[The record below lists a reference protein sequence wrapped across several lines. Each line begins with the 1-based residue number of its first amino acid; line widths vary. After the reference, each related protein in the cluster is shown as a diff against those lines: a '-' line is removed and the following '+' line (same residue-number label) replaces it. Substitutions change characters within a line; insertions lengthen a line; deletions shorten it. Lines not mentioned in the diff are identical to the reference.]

1 MSITERLTGQI
12 GRPPRFI
19 STLTSL
25 SQLERGACTFSTSIA
40 PRVHSLPLAGSRPT
54 KSGAFSVSIPTQPP
68 PPRISV
74 RSPRFISISTTA
86 SITSDLE
93 TEVTSMSLSRSM
105 PSSTPPILDLSTAVK
120 ETASEFHR
128 LFPDQPRKTLD
139 QLTREHSRD
148 HAPWRN
154 QTMQPGSALEEALR
168 KAVYQRDPISVWWP
182 MYDELSTPWA
192 NHHSGESTLTRTD
205 FVRLIAAL
213 KVSQHPARVQRL
225 ERLFEDFHLVIYT
238 QKSNVRVYTT
248 FLETIQF
255 WKMQELVP
263 LWIRRIR
270 SKIVL
275 PTRDSSPSTPSV
287 LPSNSL
293 VRESPQE
300 QFHDLMRVL
309 ANVDLMEPLLDCLQ
323 ELKMTKS
330 DLLMPSTKAYDTI
343 LEVYM
348 RRKNTAQAMQL
359 VQEMKDHGLPP
370 QLTTFN
376 ILLNAHLENKDA
388 RAAQRVL
395 ESLLLTDLKPDIYT
409 FNVLMAGYLNMG
421 EFEFVNGFYKG
432 LAEYGLVP
440 NSKTYRILLKSHLK
454 QGHVKQ
460 VVDLF
465 CQLKESP
472 RPELHPGSEDYR
484 ILIQALAGNGKMPE
498 ALKVLQEMIDG
509 KKVPVTTWIY
519 NVFLTQYARQGQV
532 DKARRILDRI
542 IAEKLPLVDGSINPL
557 IRAYLARKDLHH
569 VAEMTDLLTRYGI
582 QPSSTTF
589 NIMINSTKASGNLDG
604 AMKLYERMESEGVAP
619 DVWTYNT
626 LLDILVG
633 KLVSRKG
640 TEARK
645 GGPNAQDPHVEE
657 YIPKIETLLQD
668 MKSKGIKP
676 NATTYGKL
684 IHQYVILQN
693 MEQAE
698 MLFHEMVK
706 SGISPNS
713 YVFNTLM
720 NGFTTMEEMD
730 KAVELFRRMPKYGV
744 EPDATSFTTLVKGY
758 ASMQELKLAQNFA
771 NTLQLRSSKIKLD
784 QFCFHTLM
792 QLAQKSHQPGM
803 ALDFFEMMRGRGI
816 EADHYTFTILLNALS
831 RDLAGAN
838 SSSSSRPK
846 RRGSRKIESGL
857 APESTTEAVESI
869 LSMIQQDSQAL
880 NHAQIT
886 TVLSAYFRLGRPQ
899 AAIEFFKTRYWKS
912 EPKLNTTNC
921 GALFHGLLAPEH
933 NRRYDGIVLNLYSK
947 MLSVTR
953 DLIRAEEEHKRRLE
967 ELKVSD
973 DDSTTA
979 TSAAGGSESKL
990 RQMGDWSGPRG
1001 PWADSSTSSSSPSRT
1016 LSRPSSPSLSS
1027 SSSSRPPLFAPRYD
1041 LPPVDLIL
1049 ISIMFQSFSQ
1059 RQNWGIVLQLW
1070 QDVESIGVDQLYPFR
1085 MPLEFLGWA
1094 AEAFH
1099 RTSDPSN
1106 NTRRHVSSTTSAD
1119 QEQQHHQHAARD
1131 SEAQREEKAGELLK
1145 RLWNAHDR
1153 MGVQWSHR
1161 IYGFNMFESLTPS
1174 LSTSSSA
1181 PLSGSGWDSQPS
1193 PSAPASELSHFLSG
1207 VNGQSYGRPSSDA
1220 KASSPTSENASDVKD
1235 EEEEP
1240 KIQGW
1245 HRL

>member
-1 MSITERLTGQI
+1 
-12 GRPPRFI
+12 
-19 STLTSL
+19 
-25 SQLERGACTFSTSIA
+25 
-40 PRVHSLPLAGSRPT
+40 
-54 KSGAFSVSIPTQPP
+54 
-68 PPRISV
+68 
-74 RSPRFISISTTA
+74 
-86 SITSDLE
+86 
-93 TEVTSMSLSRSM
+93 MSLSGSK

-128 LFPDQPRKTLD
+128 LFPDQPRKNLD
-139 QLTREHSRD
+139 QLTRERSRD

-168 KAVYQRDPISVWWP
+168 KAVYQRDPISAWWP

-205 FVRLIAAL
+205 FVRLITAL

-225 ERLFEDFHLVIYT
+225 ERLFEDFHLIIDT

-263 LWIRRIR
+263 LWIQRIR

-275 PTRDSSPSTPSV
+275 PILDSSTSIPSV
-287 LPSNSL
+287 LPRNSL

-309 ANVDLMEPLLDCLQ
+309 ANVDLMEPMLDCLQ
-323 ELKMTKS
+323 ELKATKS

-348 RRKNTAQAMQL
+348 RRKDTARAMEL

-376 ILLNAHLENKDA
+376 ILLSAHLENKDA

-421 EFEFVNGFYKG
+421 EFELVNGFYKG
-432 LAEYGLVP
+432 LGEYGLVP

-460 VVDLF
+460 VVDVF

-484 ILIQALAGNGKMPE
+484 ILIQALASNGKMPE

-557 IRAYLARKDLHH
+557 IRAYLARKDLDQ

-589 NIMINSTKASGNLDG
+589 NIMINSTKASGNLEG
-604 AMKLYERMESEGVAP
+604 AMKLYERMGAEGVAP
-619 DVWTYNT
+619 DVWTYNI

-640 TEARK
+640 TVARK
-645 GGPNAQDPHVEE
+645 GGPNAQDSQVEE

-668 MKSKGIKP
+668 MKARGIRP
-676 NATTYGKL
+676 DATTYGKL

-758 ASMQELKLAQNFA
+758 ANMQELKLAQNFA

-838 SSSSSRPK
+838 SSSRPK
-846 RRGSRKIESGL
+846 RRGNRKIESGL
-857 APESTTEAVESI
+857 APESTAEAVESI
-869 LSMIQQDSQAL
+869 LSMIQQDSQPL
-880 NHAQIT
+880 NHSQIT
-886 TVLSAYFRLGRPQ
+886 TVLSAYFHLGRPQ
-899 AAIEFFKTRYWKS
+899 AAIEFFKTRYWKG

-947 MLSVTR
+947 MLSGTR

-967 ELKVSD
+967 ELKVSN

-979 TSAAGGSESKL
+979 TSATGGSENKL
-990 RQMGDWSGPRG
+990 KQMGDWSGPRG
-1001 PWADSSTSSSSPSRT
+1001 PWADSSTSSASSSRT

-1027 SSSSRPPLFAPRYD
+1027 SSSSSRPPTFAPRYD

-1049 ISIMFQSFSQ
+1049 VSIMFQSFSQ

-1070 QDVESIGVDQLYPFR
+1070 QDVESIGVDKLYPFR

-1106 NTRRHVSSTTSAD
+1106 NTRRRISPTMGAD
-1119 QEQQHHQHAARD
+1119 QEQQHHQQAAWG
-1131 SEAQREEKAGELLK
+1131 SEAEREEKAKELLR

-1153 MGVQWSHR
+1153 MGVQWSYR

-1174 LSTSSSA
+1174 SSALSSA
-1181 PLSGSGWDSQPS
+1181 PSSGSGWDSQPS
-1193 PSAPASELSHFLSG
+1193 PSAPSTVLSHFLSG
-1207 VNGQSYGRPSSDA
+1207 ENGQSYGRPS
-1220 KASSPTSENASDVKD
+1220 SENASDVKD
-1235 EEEEP
+1235 EEEES
-1240 KIQGW
+1240 KSQGW

>member
-1 MSITERLTGQI
+1 
-12 GRPPRFI
+12 
-19 STLTSL
+19 
-25 SQLERGACTFSTSIA
+25 
-40 PRVHSLPLAGSRPT
+40 
-54 KSGAFSVSIPTQPP
+54 
-68 PPRISV
+68 
-74 RSPRFISISTTA
+74 
-86 SITSDLE
+86 
-93 TEVTSMSLSRSM
+93 
-105 PSSTPPILDLSTAVK
+105 
-120 ETASEFHR
+120 
-128 LFPDQPRKTLD
+128 
-139 QLTREHSRD
+139 
-148 HAPWRN
+148 
-154 QTMQPGSALEEALR
+154 MQAGSALEEALR
-168 KAVYQRDPISVWWP
+168 KAVHQRDPISAWWP
-182 MYDELSTPWA
+182 MYDELSKPWA
-192 NHHSGESTLTRTD
+192 NHHSGVSTLTRTD
-205 FVRLIAAL
+205 FVRLITAL

-225 ERLFEDFHLVIYT
+225 ERLFEDFHLVIDT

-248 FLETIQF
+248 FLETIQY
-255 WKMQELVP
+255 WKMKELMPV
-263 LWIRRIR
+263 WIHRIR

-275 PTRDSSPSTPSV
+275 PVLDSSISTP
-287 LPSNSL
+287 LASNSL

-300 QFHDLMRVL
+300 QYHDLMRVL
-309 ANVDLMEPLLDCLQ
+309 ANVDLMEPMLDCLQ
-323 ELKMTKS
+323 ELKAIKS
-330 DLLMPSTKAYDTI
+330 DLLVPSTKAYDTV

-348 RRKNTAQAMQL
+348 RRKDTTRAMQL
-359 VQEMKDHGLPP
+359 VQEMKDQGLPP

-395 ESLLLTDLKPDIYT
+395 ESLLLTDMKPDIYT

-421 EFEFVNGFYKG
+421 EFELVNGFYKG
-432 LAEYGLVP
+432 LGEYGLVP

-472 RPELHPGSEDYR
+472 RQELHPGSEDYR
-484 ILIQALAGNGKMPE
+484 ILIQALASNGKMPE

-557 IRAYLARKDLHH
+557 IRAYLARKDLDQ

-589 NIMINSTKASGNLDG
+589 NIMINSTKASGNLEG
-604 AMKLYERMESEGVAP
+604 AMKLYERMEAEGVAP

-633 KLVSRKG
+633 KLVPHKG
-640 TEARK
+640 TVARK
-645 GGPNAQDPHVEE
+645 GGPNTVQNSQVEE

-668 MKSKGIKP
+668 MKAKGIKP

-720 NGFTTMEEMD
+720 NGFATVEEMD

-758 ASMQELKLAQNFA
+758 ANLQELKLAQNFA

-838 SSSSSRPK
+838 SSSSSSRPK
-846 RRGSRKIESGL
+846 RRGNRKIESGL
-857 APESTTEAVESI
+857 APESTAEAVESI
-869 LSMIQQDSQAL
+869 LSMIQQDSQPL
-880 NHAQIT
+880 NHSQIT
-886 TVLSAYFRLGRPQ
+886 TILSAYFRLGRPQ
-899 AAIEFFKTRYWKS
+899 AAIEFFKTSYWKG

-921 GALFHGLLAPEH
+921 GALFHGLLAPEY

-947 MLSVTR
+947 MLSGTR

-973 DDSTTA
+973 DSTSI
-979 TSAAGGSESKL
+979 TSATAGSERSK
-990 RQMGDWSGPRG
+990 QMGDWSGPRG
-1001 PWADSSTSSSSPSRT
+1001 PWADSSTTSTTSRT
-1016 LSRPSSPSLSS
+1016 LSRISSPSMLS
-1027 SSSSRPPLFAPRYD
+1027 SSSSRPPSIAPRYD

-1049 ISIMFQSFSQ
+1049 VSIMFQSFSQ
-1059 RQNWGIVLQLW
+1059 RQNWSIVLQLW
-1070 QDVESIGVDQLYPFR
+1070 QDVESIGVDKLYPFR

-1099 RTSDPSN
+1099 RTSDRSN
-1106 NTRRHVSSTTSAD
+1106 NTRRRISTSTGD
-1119 QEQQHHQHAARD
+1119 QEQQQHHQPSQD
-1131 SEAQREEKAGELLK
+1131 SDVQAEEKAEQLL
-1145 RLWNAHDR
+1145 RQLWNAHDR
-1153 MGVQWSHR
+1153 MGVQWSYR

-1174 LSTSSSA
+1174 SSTSSSA
-1181 PLSGSGWDSQPS
+1181 PLSGSGWESQPS
-1193 PSAPASELSHFLSG
+1193 PSTPSSVLSHFLSG
-1207 VNGQSYGRPSSDA
+1207 EDGQSYSRSSSDIKPSSP
-1220 KASSPTSENASDVKD
+1220 SSSENATDVKD
-1235 EEEEP
+1235 EEEEEP
-1240 KIQGW
+1240 KSQGW

>member
-1 MSITERLTGQI
+1 
-12 GRPPRFI
+12 
-19 STLTSL
+19 
-25 SQLERGACTFSTSIA
+25 
-40 PRVHSLPLAGSRPT
+40 
-54 KSGAFSVSIPTQPP
+54 
-68 PPRISV
+68 
-74 RSPRFISISTTA
+74 
-86 SITSDLE
+86 
-93 TEVTSMSLSRSM
+93 MSLSGSI

-120 ETASEFHR
+120 EAASEFHR
-128 LFPDQPRKTLD
+128 LFPAQPRKTLD
-139 QLTREHSRD
+139 QLTRERSRD

-154 QTMQPGSALEEALR
+154 QTMQPGSVLEEALR
-168 KAVYQRDPISVWWP
+168 KAVYQRDPISDWWP
-182 MYDELSTPWA
+182 MYDELSKLWV
-192 NHHSGESTLTRTD
+192 NRHSGESTLTRTD
-205 FVRLIAAL
+205 FVRIITAV

-225 ERLFEDFHLVIYT
+225 EKLFEDFHLAIDT

-255 WKMQELVP
+255 WKMQKLMP
-263 LWIRRIR
+263 LWIQLIR

-275 PTRDSSPSTPSV
+275 PILDSSTNIPSV
-287 LPSNSL
+287 LPPNSL

-300 QFHDLMRVL
+300 QYHDLMRVL
-309 ANVDLMEPLLDCLQ
+309 ANVDLMEPMLDCLQ
-323 ELKMTKS
+323 ELKATKS

-348 RRKNTAQAMQL
+348 RRKDTTRAMQL
-359 VQEMKDHGLPP
+359 VQDMKDHGLPP

-388 RAAQRVL
+388 RAAQQVL
-395 ESLLLTDLKPDIYT
+395 ESLLLTDIKPDIYT

-421 EFEFVNGFYKG
+421 EFELVNGFYKG
-432 LAEYGLVP
+432 LGEYGLVP

-484 ILIQALAGNGKMPE
+484 ILIQALASNNKMPE

-509 KKVPVTTWIY
+509 KKVPVTTWVY

-557 IRAYLARKDLHH
+557 IRAYLARKDLDQ
-569 VAEMTDLLTRYGI
+569 VAEMTDLLTQYGI

-589 NIMINSTKASGNLDG
+589 NIMINSTKASGNLEG
-604 AMKLYERMESEGVAP
+604 AMKLYERMEAEGVAP

-626 LLDILVG
+626 LLDILIG
-633 KLVSRKG
+633 RLVPRKG
-640 TEARK
+640 TAARK
-645 GGPNAQDPHVEE
+645 GSPNTVQDSQVAE

-668 MKSKGIKP
+668 MRAKGIKP

-684 IHQYVILQN
+684 IHQYVLLQN

-720 NGFTTMEEMD
+720 NGFTAMEEMD

-744 EPDATSFTTLVKGY
+744 EPDAASFTTLVKGY
-758 ASMQELKLAQNFA
+758 ANLQELKLAQNFA

-792 QLAQKSHQPGM
+792 QLAQKSNQPGM

-838 SSSSSRPK
+838 SSSRPK
-846 RRGSRKIESGL
+846 RRGNRKIESGL

-869 LSMIQQDSQAL
+869 LSMIQQDSQPL
-880 NHAQIT
+880 NHSQIT
-886 TVLSAYFRLGRPQ
+886 TILSAYFRLGRPQ
-899 AAIEFFKTRYWKS
+899 AAIEFFKTRYWKG

-947 MLSVTR
+947 MLSGTR
-953 DLIRAEEEHKRRLE
+953 DLIRAEEEYKRRLE

-979 TSAAGGSESKL
+979 TSAPGGSANKL
-990 RQMGDWSGPRG
+990 KQMGDWSGPRG
-1001 PWADSSTSSSSPSRT
+1001 PWADSSTSSSSSSRT
-1016 LSRPSSPSLSS
+1016 LSRPSSPLTPS
-1027 SSSSRPPLFAPRYD
+1027 SSSSRPPSFVPRYD

-1049 ISIMFQSFSQ
+1049 VSIMFQSFSQ

-1070 QDVESIGVDQLYPFR
+1070 QHVESIGVDKLYPFR

-1099 RTSDPSN
+1099 RTSDLSN
-1106 NTRRHVSSTTSAD
+1106 NTTRRCISTTGD
-1119 QEQQHHQHAARD
+1119 QEQRHHQPAQD
-1131 SEAQREEKAGELLK
+1131 SETQGEEKAKELLR

-1153 MGVQWSHR
+1153 MGVQWSYR
-1161 IYGFNMFESLTPS
+1161 IYGFNIFESLTPS
-1174 LSTSSSA
+1174 SSTSSSA
-1181 PLSGSGWDSQPS
+1181 LSSGSGWDSQPS
-1193 PSAPASELSHFLSG
+1193 PSAPSSVLSHFLSG
-1207 VNGQSYGRPSSDA
+1207 ENGQSYGRPSSDI
-1220 KASSPTSENASDVKD
+1220 KPSSSSTSENGSEVKD
-1235 EEEEP
+1235 EEEEEP
-1240 KIQGW
+1240 KSQGW